1 MPTSSKDLW
10 AAALEKLTKS
20 DRQQL
25 AFYDGQDR
33 LDILSD
39 LQGLTERAP
48 KSNASKKDGSSV
60 GVVVMVRT

>member
-20 DRQQL
+20 DRPQL
-25 AFYDGQDR
+25 TFYNGQDR

-39 LQGLTERAP
+39 LQVLTESA
-48 KSNASKKDGSSV
+48 KINASTKDGSSV
-60 GVVVMVRT
+60 DVVVMVRT